1 MLSPPSPVPTAASPR
16 PPPRAWQRLYWGV
29 RAVGLALLLLWSLL
43 LAAWLTLHWAILP
56 HIDEWR
62 PAIERL
68 ASRSL
73 GLKVALGEIRVHS
86 SGWVPAFE
94 IRDLRVLDR
103 DGREALQ
110 LQRVQA
116 ALAPRSLLT
125 ATLRFE
131 QILIDGARLQIRRDR
146 EGRWQV
152 AGLAWEGSLD
162 AADTRARDWLLRQ
175 GEFVVRDGEL
185 RWTDERTGSAPLVL
199 RDLQFVLR
207 NGVRRHALRLDATPP
222 PEWGQRFSVRGRF
235 TQPLLAP
242 AGAVQRWSG
251 TLFAQFAQADAAALR
266 RHLSLPFELD
276 EGDGALRAWID
287 IVDGMPRK
295 ATLDF
300 ALRAVSIQLA
310 PSLPPLHLRQ
320 LQGRLG
326 VTRDA
331 GGIELRLRQVASAS
345 GTGAH
350 APIEDLRLR
359 WLQAQHPSQRWTSDT
374 PITGGELAIAQLD
387 LRALHAWIEALPLPA
402 SLRASLAALRP
413 SGHAERLAL
422 RWSGAPDQPA
432 SYRLDAKL
440 RDLTLQPGLPSAP
453 DAFARPGVHAA
464 QIELS
469 ANERGGQAQLSMRS
483 GGLVLPGVWQQPLLP
498 LDRLDATLAWQITP
512 RRDAPSAIELRLA
525 KLSFANADLRGDGSA
540 VWRSGTGPGDGGRW
554 PGRLE
559 LDARLQEVR
568 ADSVARYLPL
578 GIAPAAREHVRD
590 AVRAGTVRTASF
602 KVHGDLADFP
612 FRHARDGEFLVV
624 LQLHDVSYAFLPA
637 PWPRVEHASGELEF
651 NRLAMRLRRVQ
662 GRVGGYALHDV
673 NGSIADLS
681 ADAPLLQLQAQ
692 GHGDAADVLQL
703 ARLAPLGPGMGA
715 MLDPVGVSG
724 PSELSL
730 ALRVPLAGPQPVTLQ
745 GTVQLA
751 GTELRLRPD
760 LPPLL
765 GARGSLQVEAGALA
779 LRGVQ
784 ASWLGGAARFDGSL
798 AADGAVS
805 VVAHGTASAEGLRQ
819 LPGLADAAALLRG
832 QADWHGTL
840 SAGDGRIDVLLQS
853 NLVGMALELPAPL
866 AKPAAGALPL
876 RLRLSPLA
884 EAAAPGRR
892 RDRLQF
898 ELGEVL
904 KAQFDRETELASSE
918 TRVLRGSVAVLDA
931 LPPLPADGVQASL
944 NLARVD
950 VDAWRSVLARA
961 GAGDGGGRG
970 AAYAPQHI
978 RLRADELRVAGR
990 PLSHLQA
997 TLVNEHSGAVDLWRG
1012 QIVSDQLVGDIDYR
1026 VPSAEPQ
1033 AAQLTARLQRLTLQ
1047 RAPSPGVDPL
1057 LGRAQPRLPALDIVI
1072 DDFELHGR
1080 KFGRLQLAAANRSDA
1095 AGRREW
1101 QLDRLELDAPDAL
1114 LQASGRWSAA
1124 GARRTALDFKLQLR
1138 DGGQFAERLG
1148 AGNALRGGNGQIDG
1162 RLSWAGSP
1170 LAPDFASLDGQLRLD
1185 LGAGQFLHADPGG
1198 ARLLGVLSLQA
1209 LPRRL
1214 ALDFRDLFQEGFVF
1228 DSIDGDLVVTRGVA
1242 ATDNL
1247 RVRGMQATVLLQ
1259 GQADLRRETQ
1269 DVRVHVVPN
1278 FDAAGA
1284 ALATMAIN
1292 PAIGLGT
1299 LFAQWALRE
1308 PLIAANT
1315 RELHITGPWAEPNVQ
1330 RIERGVVAPTEKR
1343 PPG

>member
-1 MLSPPSPVPTAASPR
+1 MPR
-16 PPPRAWQRLYWGV
+16 PLPRAWQRLYRVV
-29 RAVGLALLLLWSLL
+29 RAVGLTLLLLWSLL
-43 LAAWLTLHWAILP
+43 LVAWLALHWAILP

-86 SGWVPAFE
+86 RGWVPAFE
-94 IRDLRVLDR
+94 IRELRVLDS
-103 DGREALQ
+103 DGREALH

-116 ALAPRSLLT
+116 ALAPRSLLS

-131 QILIDGARLQIRRDR
+131 QILIDGARLQARRDR
-146 EGRWQV
+146 QGRWQV
-152 AGLAWEGSLD
+152 AGLDWEGSLD
-162 AADTRARDWLLRQ
+162 ASDTRARDWLLRQ

-185 RWTDERTGSAPLVL
+185 HWIDEGVDSAPLVL
-199 RDLQFVLR
+199 RDVQFVLR
-207 NGVRRHALRLDATPP
+207 NGVRTHALRLDATPP

-242 AGAVQRWSG
+242 AGALQRWSG
-251 TLFAQFAQADAAALR
+251 TLFAHFAQADAAALR
-266 RHLSLPFELD
+266 RHLRLPFEFD

-300 ALRAVSIQLA
+300 ALRAVSLQLA
-310 PSLPPLHLRQ
+310 PALPPLHLRQ
-320 LQGRLG
+320 TQGRLA

-331 GGIELRLRQVASAS
+331 SGAELRLRHVVSAS
-345 GTGAH
+345 GQGAH

-359 WLQAQHPSQRWTSDT
+359 WSQAQDLSQRWTADT
-374 PITGGELAIAQLD
+374 PITGGELGIAQLD
-387 LRALHAWIEALPLPA
+387 LRALHAWIAALPLPA
-402 SLRASLAALRP
+402 PLRAALAAAQP

-422 RWSGAPDQPA
+422 RWTGAPDQPA

-440 RDLTLQPGLPSAP
+440 RDLTLQPGLPGAP
-453 DAFARPGVHAA
+453 DAPARPGVHAA

-469 ANERGGQAQLSMRS
+469 ANERGGQAQLSMRA
-483 GGLVLPGVWQQPLLP
+483 GALVLPGVWQQPLLP
-498 LDRLDATLAWQITP
+498 LERLDATLDWHVTP

-525 KLSFANADLRGDGSA
+525 KLSFANADLRGDASA
-540 VWRSGTGPGDGGRW
+540 IWRSGSGPGDAGRW

-559 LDARLQEVR
+559 LDARLQQVR

-578 GIAPAAREHVRD
+578 GITPTASEHVRD
-590 AVRAGTVRTASF
+590 AVRAGSVRSASF
-602 KVHGDLADFP
+602 KVHGDLANFP
-612 FRHARDGEFLVV
+612 FRQARDGEFLVV
-624 LQLHDVSYAFLPA
+624 LQLHDISYAFLPA

-662 GRVGGYALHDV
+662 GQVGGYALRDV
-673 NGSIADLS
+673 NGSIADLA
-681 ADAPLLQLQAQ
+681 ADEPLLQLQARGQ
-692 GHGDAADVLQL
+692 GNAAEVLQL
-703 ARLAPLGPGMGA
+703 ARLAPLGAGMGA
-715 MLDPVGVSG
+715 MLGPVSVSG

-745 GTVQLA
+745 GTLQLA

-765 GARGSLQVEAGALA
+765 GARGSLQVDAGALA

-784 ASWLGGAARFDGSL
+784 AHWLGGDARFDGSL
-798 AADGAVS
+798 AADGTVS
-805 VVAHGTASAEGLRQ
+805 VAANGMASAEGLRQ
-819 LPGLADAAALLRG
+819 VPALADVAALLRG
-832 QADWHGTL
+832 QAAWRGTL
-840 SAGDGRIDVLLQS
+840 SASDARIDVSLQS

-866 AKPAAGALPL
+866 AKPAASALPL
-876 RLRLSPLA
+876 RLQLSPLA
-884 EAAAPGRR
+884 GAGAPGRR

-898 ELGEVL
+898 ELGDTL
-904 KAQFDRETELASSE
+904 KAQFERETEAATGE

-931 LPPLPADGVQASL
+931 LPPWPADGVHAAL
-944 NLARVD
+944 NLGRID
-950 VDAWRSVLARA
+950 LDAWRAVLATA
-961 GAGDGGGRG
+961 DVGEGGGRS
-970 AAYAPQHI
+970 AAYVPQHI
-978 RLRADELRVAGR
+978 RLRADELRLAGR
-990 PLSHLQA
+990 NWSHLQA
-997 TLVNEHSGAVDLWRG
+997 TLINERSSTVDLWRS

-1026 VPSAEPQ
+1026 VPAAEPQ
-1033 AAQLTARLQRLTLQ
+1033 AALLTARLRRLALP
-1047 RAPSPGVDPL
+1047 RAPGSGVDNL
-1057 LGRAQPRLPALDIVI
+1057 LGSAPPRLPALDIVI
-1072 DDFELHGR
+1072 DDLELHGR
-1080 KFGRLQLAAANRSDA
+1080 KFGRLQLAAANRSGA
-1095 AGRREW
+1095 TGRREW

-1114 LQASGRWSAA
+1114 LQASGQWGAL

-1138 DGGQFAERLG
+1138 DGGQLAERLG
-1148 AGNALRGGNGQIDG
+1148 AGNALRGGKGQIDG
-1162 RLSWAGSP
+1162 RLAWAGSP
-1170 LAPDFASLDGQLRLD
+1170 LTPDLASLDGRLRLD

-1214 ALDFRDLFQEGFVF
+1214 ALDFRDLFQQGFVF
-1228 DSIDGDLVVTRGVA
+1228 DSVDGDVVVTRGVA

-1247 RVRGMQATVLLQ
+1247 RLSGVQATVLVQ

-1269 DVRVHVVPN
+1269 DLRVHVVPN

-1315 RELHITGPWAEPNVQ
+1315 RELHITGPWAEPNVR
-1330 RIERGVVAPTEKR
+1330 RIDRPERVDRGPAPVTEKR